1 MEGQNKHHQAQQK
14 NTSGEVRSRN
24 ENIYKGTIVVLVIII
39 GVLTFMLVN
48 SRMSLNEVT
57 NEKEVVYD
65 HNLELQ
71 EELKSVLEEY
81 NMVKMEYDSILT
93 TQDSIIQV
101 NAREIE
107 KLIAQQGDYNR
118 IRRQLNQLR
127 VITQNYVHEIDSLYT
142 VNRVLKAE
150 NVEMQQ
156 EIQRVTRR
164 TNELTETKQ
173 VLESKV
179 EEASALRAFSINASP
194 IRLRGSNREEE
205 TDRARRADRIKV
217 CFTVA
222 ANPVANPGN
231 KNAFVR
237 IADPNGNILRMGD
250 DDRYSFVING
260 DTLQYTTRGQFNYVN
275 KDTDVC
281 VYWDKQKDFEEG
293 MYLVS
298 IFTNDYRLGESQFSL
313 R

>member
-1 MEGQNKHHQAQQK
+1 MEGQNKFNPAQQR
-14 NTSGEVRSRN
+14 NTSGEMKNRN
-24 ENIYKGTIVVLVIII
+24 ENIYKGTIVALVIII
-39 GVLTFMLVN
+39 GVLTFMLVT
-48 SRMSLNEVT
+48 SRMALNDMT
-57 NEKEVVYD
+57 TEKTVVYD

-71 EELKSVLEEY
+71 DELRSVLDEY
-81 NMVKMEYDSILT
+81 NMVKMEYDSVLT

-107 KLIAQQGDYNR
+107 RLIAQQGDYNR

-127 VITQNYVHEIDSLYT
+127 EITQNYVHEIDSLYT
-142 VNRVLKAE
+142 ENRVLKAE

-164 TNELTETKQ
+164 SNELTETAQ
-173 VLESKV
+173 VLEGKV
-179 EEASALRAFSINASP
+179 EEAAALRAFSINASP
-194 IRLRGSNREEE
+194 IRVRGSNREEE

-222 ANPVANPGN
+222 ANPIASPGS

-237 IADPNGNILRMGD
+237 IADPNGDILRMSD
-250 DDRYSFVING
+250 EDSHSFIIFG
-260 DTLQYTTRGQFNYVN
+260 DTLQYTMRSQFNYTN
-275 KDTDVC
+275 DDTEVC
-281 VYWDKQKDFEEG
+281 LYWDKQKDFEEG

-298 IFTNDYRLGESQFSL
+298 IFTNEFRLGESQFSL